1 MQNALANGFGTKL
14 GQPQACFGVFCQSLF
29 FLYTVTNDDYIHD
42 YVDVYNGKNILAY
55 QYPLPRDY
63 YSWCSG
69 ETDVLPNVTI
79 TLTEP
84 VVLYGLLSGGLESQ
98 YVTNFSMEY
107 SESEDGPLLQHDPLG
122 NLLVNTLYVVCVC
135 VYAVILDVK
144 CRAY

>member
-1 MQNALANGFGTKL
+1 M
-14 GQPQACFGVFCQSLF
+14 
-29 FLYTVTNDDYIHD
+29 
-42 YVDVYNGKNILAY
+42 AY

-69 ETDVLPNVTI
+69 ETDVLLPNVTI

-107 SESEDGPLLQHDPLG
+107 SESVNGSLLQHDPLG
-122 NLLVNTLYVVCVC
+122 NLLVNTLCVVCVC
-135 VYAVILDVK
+135 VCMQLYWM
-144 CRAY
+144 